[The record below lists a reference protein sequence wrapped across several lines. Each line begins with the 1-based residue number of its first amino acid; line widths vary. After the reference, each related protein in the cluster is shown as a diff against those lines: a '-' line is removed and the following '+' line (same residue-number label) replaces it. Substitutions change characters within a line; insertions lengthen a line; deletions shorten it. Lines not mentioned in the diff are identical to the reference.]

1 MRKTELTRREALGT
15 LGAAVGAFGLN
26 ANGLWGRRAAGLAD
40 PHGLLPACVVTP
52 QQTEGPYFVDER
64 LERADIRVD
73 PTDGSVKQGLPMQ
86 LALNVQRVDGGA
98 CTPVTGAMV
107 DVWQCDVDGAYS
119 NVRDAQGR
127 FDTRAKRFLR
137 GFQLTDAAGKVEFR
151 TIFPGW
157 YQGRT
162 PHIHF
167 KVRLFAGS
175 QRSYEFTSQLYF
187 EEAVNDRVYG
197 LDAYAS
203 RGPRS
208 TRNAADGIF
217 QRENGSQL
225 ILSVAEAGEGL
236 RGTFDIGLRMS

>member
-1 MRKTELTRREALGT
+1 MSRRDLTRREALGA
-15 LGAAVGAFGLN
+15 LGAAAGAFVLN
-26 ANGLWGRRAAGLAD
+26 DNGLWARPVTAEEHR
-40 PHGLLPACVVTP
+40 LLPACVVTP

-64 LERADIRVD
+64 LERDDIRVD

-86 LALNVQRVDGGA
+86 LSLNVQRVDGTTCA
-98 CTPVTGAMV
+98 PVTGAMV

-119 NVRDAQGR
+119 DVRDAQGR
-127 FDTRAKRFLR
+127 FDTRARKFLR
-137 GFQLTDAAGKVEFR
+137 GFQMTNAAGKVEFQ

-175 QRSYEFTSQLYF
+175 QRTYEFTSQLYF

-197 LDAYAS
+197 QGAYAA

-208 TRNAADGIF
+208 TRNASDGIF
-217 QRENGSQL
+217 RRENGSQL
-225 ILSVAEAGEGL
+225 IMSVAEAGSAL